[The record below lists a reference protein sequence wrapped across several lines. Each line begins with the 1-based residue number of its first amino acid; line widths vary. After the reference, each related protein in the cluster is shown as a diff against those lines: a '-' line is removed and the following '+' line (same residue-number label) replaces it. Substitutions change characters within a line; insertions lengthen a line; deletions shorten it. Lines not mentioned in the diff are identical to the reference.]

1 MKKVLY
7 ATDYSEAS
15 QYALQVAES
24 LARDGDAR
32 LLIVHVSETEASPVG
47 ELFDEDPEPSPAEVA
62 RLNAVVPR
70 DTRVSF
76 EHRLIC
82 PAPASK
88 NVHIADEIVQLA
100 EQEDVD
106 AIVIGTH
113 GRTGLS
119 RLLAGEVAE
128 YVMRRATCAVVAVGK
143 RHA

>member
-7 ATDYSEAS
+7 ATDYSEPS
-15 QYALQVAES
+15 QYALHVAES

-47 ELFDEDPEPSPAEVA
+47 ELFDEDPEPSPTEVA

-70 DTRVSF
+70 DAGVSC

-82 PAPASK
+82 PAPASE
-88 NVHIADEIVQLA
+88 NVHIADEIIQLA
-100 EQEDVD
+100 EQEGADV
-106 AIVIGTH
+106 IVIGTH

-119 RLLAGEVAE
+119 RLLAGGVAE
-128 YVMRRATCAVVAVGK
+128 SVMRRATCAVITVGK